1 MPPGIN
7 PDVCAEKHKALE
19 KEISSM
25 KDHHKKWLNEHEEK
39 IDRLDRS
46 DAANT
51 TSINNLCTKISDLVT
66 TLKWLIGFV
75 VAPLAGGLIG
85 LFFYALQKGLFK

>member
-1 MPPGIN
+1 MSGTS
-7 PDVCAEKHKALE
+7 PDVCAEKHKRTDE
-19 KEISSM
+19 KI
-25 KDHHKKWLNEHEEK
+25 DHHEKWLNEHEVK
-39 IDRLDRS
+39 IDKLAIS
-46 DAANT
+46 DATNT

>member
-1 MPPGIN
+1 MPPGN
-7 PDVCAEKHKALE
+7 ELCTEKHKRVDERLNHHEKWIGEHEGKIDKLE
-19 KEISSM
+19 K
-25 KDHHKKWLNEHEEK
+25 
-39 IDRLDRS
+39 S
-46 DAANT
+46 DAVNT
-51 TSINNLCTKISDLVT
+51 EAITNLCTKISDLVT

>member
-1 MPPGIN
+1 MPPGTEL
-7 PDVCAEKHKALE
+7 CTEKHRRVDERL
-19 KEISSM
+19 
-25 KDHHKKWLNEHEEK
+25 DHHDSWLEEHEDK

-46 DAANT
+46 DATNT
-51 TSINNLCTKISDLVT
+51 ASINNLCIKISDLVT

-75 VAPLAGGLIG
+75 VAPLTAGLVG

>member
-1 MPPGIN
+1 MPPGN
-7 PDVCAEKHKALE
+7 EVCNEKHKRVDEQL
-19 KEISSM
+19 K
-25 KDHHKKWLNEHEEK
+25 HHEAWLGEHENK

-51 TSINNLCTKISDLVT
+51 ASINNLCTKISDLVT

-85 LFFYALQKGLFK
+85 LFFYALQKGMFR